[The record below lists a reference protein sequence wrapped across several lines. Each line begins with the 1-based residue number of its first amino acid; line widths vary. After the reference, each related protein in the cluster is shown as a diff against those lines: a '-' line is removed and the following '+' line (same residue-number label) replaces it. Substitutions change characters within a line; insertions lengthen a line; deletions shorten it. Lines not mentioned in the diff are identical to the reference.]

1 MNLKKNNQVQLNKYY
16 WGNQYEFE
24 TGVAGSKEILY
35 LGGDAYSAAA
45 VYVKEGSGAWV
56 VYYLCG
62 DYLGNITHIVNS
74 SGVVKQEL
82 SYDVW
87 GRLRNPV
94 NQALYAVGT
103 EPVLFLGRGYTGH
116 EHLTAFGL
124 INMNARLYDPVIGR
138 FLSPDPRLQ
147 NPYSSQNYNRYSYC
161 LNNPLVYTDPNGEF
175 FLGYMFGFFRGLFSK
190 KPWKAFEKGWKGG
203 VNEVKMWGGLFA
215 TGSYM
220 NHQSHRNFWTAS
232 WELISRFTWQL
243 PQTMIGHGYAQ
254 FSGYAGQVDNVD
266 YWGGATVMSGNNWGQ
281 KAVTLSSFII
291 GDRTISA
298 DPNNSVFQHEY
309 GHYLQSQ
316 SMGWG
321 YLSRIGIPSLMS
333 ADGSGEHKYQPHEQ
347 DANARAF
354 LYFNRH
360 VSGFY
365 QTEAQYDTNIE
376 RGNSIGWNFK
386 ANPLDIN
393 YTGKGYEYR
402 DYHNLGVR
410 NAISDLKLDAKW
422 YDHVSWLVPVIGPIG
437 VGIYNSSTR

>member
-1 MNLKKNNQVQLNKYY
+1 
-16 WGNQYEFE
+16 
-24 TGVAGSKEILY
+24 
-35 LGGDAYSAAA
+35 
-45 VYVKEGSGAWV
+45 
-56 VYYLCG
+56 
-62 DYLGNITHIVNS
+62 
-74 SGVVKQEL
+74 
-82 SYDVW
+82 
-87 GRLRNPV
+87 
-94 NQALYAVGT
+94 
-103 EPVLFLGRGYTGH
+103 
-116 EHLTAFGL
+116 
-124 INMNARLYDPVIGR
+124 MNARLYDPVIGR

>member
-1 MNLKKNNQVQLNKYY
+1 ML
-16 WGNQYEFE
+16 
-24 TGVAGSKEILY
+24 IP
-35 LGGDAYSAAA
+35 
-45 VYVKEGSGAWV
+45 
-56 VYYLCG
+56 
-62 DYLGNITHIVNS
+62 
-74 SGVVKQEL
+74 
-82 SYDVW
+82 
-87 GRLRNPV
+87 PV

-138 FLSPDPRLQ
+138 FLSPDPQLQ
-147 NPYSSQNYNRYSYC
+147 EPYSSQNYNRYSYC
-161 LNNPLVYTDPNGEF
+161 LNNPLRYNDVNGEF
-175 FLGYMFGFFRGLFSK
+175 FFSIFAGF
-190 KPWKAFEKGWKGG
+190 WKAIFQKKNIIKTIWSTFT
-203 VNEVKMWGGLFA
+203 NEAKMYGGLF
-215 TGSYM
+215 TTDKRKS
-220 NHQSHRNFWTAS
+220 FWGQS
-232 WELISRFTWQL
+232 WELLSRFTWQL
-243 PQTMIGHGYAQ
+243 PQTMVGHTYAHI
-254 FSGYAGQVDNVD
+254 SNHVGQVDNVD

-365 QTEAQYDTNIE
+365 QTGDQYYTNVKK
-376 RGNSIGWNFK
+376 GNNIGWNF
-386 ANPLDIN
+386 AVNPLDIN
-393 YTGKGYEYR
+393 RTGKERGYH
-402 DYHNLGVR
+402 DYHNPQVR
-410 NAISDLKLDAKW
+410 EAINSLRIKEKW
-422 YDHVSWLVPVIGPIG
+422 YDYASWSVPVIGPIG
-437 VGIYNSSTR
+437 IGIYNSKSSR

>member
-45 VYVKEGSGAWV
+45 VYVKEGSGAWA

-82 SYDVW
+82 SYDAW

-138 FLSPDPRLQ
+138 FLSPDPQLQ
-147 NPYSSQNYNRYSYC
+147 EPYSSQNYNRYSYC
-161 LNNPLVYTDPNGEF
+161 LNNPLRYNDVNGEF
-175 FLGYMFGFFRGLFSK
+175 FFSIFAGF
-190 KPWKAFEKGWKGG
+190 WKAIFQKKNIIKTIWSTFT
-203 VNEVKMWGGLFA
+203 NEAKMYGGLF
-215 TGSYM
+215 TTDKRKS
-220 NHQSHRNFWTAS
+220 FWGQS
-232 WELISRFTWQL
+232 WELLSRFTWQL
-243 PQTMIGHGYAQ
+243 PQTMVGHTYAHI
-254 FSGYAGQVDNVD
+254 SNHVGQVDNVD

-365 QTEAQYDTNIE
+365 QTGDQYYTNVKK
-376 RGNSIGWNFK
+376 GNNIGWNF
-386 ANPLDIN
+386 AVNPLDIN
-393 YTGKGYEYR
+393 RTGKERGYH
-402 DYHNLGVR
+402 DYHNPQVR
-410 NAISDLKLDAKW
+410 EAINSLRIKEKW
-422 YDHVSWLVPVIGPIG
+422 YDYASWSVPVIGPIG
-437 VGIYNSSTR
+437 IGIYNSKSSR